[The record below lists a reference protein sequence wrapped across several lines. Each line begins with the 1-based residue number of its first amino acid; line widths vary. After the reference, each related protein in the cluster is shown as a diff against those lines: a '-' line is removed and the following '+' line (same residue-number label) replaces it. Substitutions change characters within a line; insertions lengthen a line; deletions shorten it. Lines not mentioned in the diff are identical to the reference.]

1 MTSLNVALNI
11 EVVGLLP
18 LYDESISLQAVSLCF
33 FKLFLSD
40 IQACHSWYDYTAS
53 CLKCVPLLFLN

>member
-33 FKLFLSD
+33 
-40 IQACHSWYDYTAS
+40 
-53 CLKCVPLLFLN
+53 LNCSFQIYKPVILGMIILHHF